1 MNAGRPI
8 TAKYL
13 ADVAGLNPEMV
24 RKYARQ
30 LREMAVASSSFEGE
44 SEHK

>member
-1 MNAGRPI
+1 MNAERQI

-13 ADVAGLNPEMV
+13 ADIAGLNPEMV

-30 LREMAVASSSFEGE
+30 LREMTIVSNSSEGGADHE
-44 SEHK
+44 